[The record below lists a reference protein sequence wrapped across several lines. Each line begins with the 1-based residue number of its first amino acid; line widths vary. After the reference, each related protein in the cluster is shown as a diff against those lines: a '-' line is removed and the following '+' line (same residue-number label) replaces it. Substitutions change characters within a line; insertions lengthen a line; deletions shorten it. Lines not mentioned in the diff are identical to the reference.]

1 MFKKV
6 LIASLAVVFGLAVVK
21 GTWLGSHLC
30 LKFNKARD
38 WVQSQIPPEQ
48 EIARLRMEL
57 DNLSREDEKHFDT
70 VARQIGEVKKL
81 ERQVDSS
88 RKDLGKREASIRQ
101 MRDALVSATEQ
112 VSFNGHSYD
121 RSDLLEQV
129 RLDAR
134 TFQADEDTLKSKEEK
149 LKAMRKNLQINLKKL
164 NDLKVVR
171 QQMATELSKLETTLA
186 EERQAQAQANSTLD
200 DASYQRI
207 RKDMDSVRDKIEFIK
222 TKRELKGEASN
233 GPVSINER
241 QRTEDAKLDKYLE
254 TRFGGKK
261 EVVSEK

>member
-6 LIASLAVVFGLAVVK
+6 LIATLAVVFGLAVVK

-30 LKFNKARD
+30 LKFNNARQ
-38 WVQSQIPPEQ
+38 WIQKQVPPEQ

-57 DNLSREDEKHFDT
+57 DNLGREDEKHFDT
-70 VARQIGEVKKL
+70 VARQMGEVKKL
-81 ERQVDSS
+81 ERHVEAIK
-88 RKDLGKREASIRQ
+88 KDLGKREVSIRE
-101 MRDALVSATEQ
+101 MRDALVGANEKVT
-112 VSFNGHSYD
+112 FNGNHYD

-134 TFQADEDTLKSKEEK
+134 TFQADEETLKSKEEK
-149 LKAMRKNLQINLKKL
+149 LKAMKRNLAINLKKL

-171 QQMATELSKLETTLA
+171 QQMATELSKLETALA
-186 EERQAQAQANSTLD
+186 EERQAQAQSNSTLD

-207 RKDMDSVRDKIEFIK
+207 RKDMDSVRDKIEFLK
-222 TKRELKGEASN
+222 NKRELKGEASN
-233 GPVSINER
+233 GPVRINEK
-241 QRTEDAKLDKYLE
+241 QRVEDAKLDKYLE
-254 TRFGGKK
+254 TRFSSKK